1 MPGDRNMQGQTVL
14 HLVYRFD
21 VGGLENVIV
30 NLLNSLPDND
40 FKHVIISLTDA
51 NQNLINKLHKEVEV
65 IQLHKPV
72 GNSLRVHSQ
81 LYCLFRRFKPYL
93 VHSYNLATLEY
104 QVIAALA
111 GVKYRIHAEHG
122 RDIYDLDG
130 SNKKYQLLRKLVN
143 PFVHQWI
150 PVSQELAS
158 WLVNT
163 VKIPK
168 NKVKRIYNGID
179 TQKFH
184 PEHTHTDT
192 LFKIITVGR
201 LAPVK
206 DQLTLI
212 KAIQLLVNREPER
225 RKNLHLNIVGDGEL
239 ESHLTAHIVDN
250 QLQDCVSLS
259 GGSNNVDQLL
269 READLFVLPSLAEG
283 IALTVLEAMASG
295 LPVIATNVGGNP
307 ELITPGANG
316 QLVNSGNAVEIADTI
331 CKYMDNRDLGPT
343 QGKAARHKVETHFS
357 LNAMTLNYLNLYH
370 RKQQHNL

>member
-1 MPGDRNMQGQTVL
+1 MQGQTVL

-239 ESHLTAHIVDN
+239 ESHLTAHTVDN

-316 QLVNSGNAVEIADTI
+316 QMVNSGNAVEIADTI